1 MVFIKH
7 NSLKSVTVFNPR
19 IHDQF
24 FRIHAFQGPGFLGSR
39 FYRVHFFQDPGFTGS
54 RVFRVRAQVLEV
66 AFFFTEHF
74 FYSFYSFDN
83 PVN

>member
-7 NSLKSVTVFNPR
+7 NSLKLIIVYKPR

-24 FRIHAFQGPGFLGSR
+24 FRIHAFQGPGFLGSK
-39 FYRVHFFQDPGFTGS
+39 FYRIHFFQGPGFTGS

-66 AFFFTEHF
+66 ALFFTEHF
-74 FYSFYSFDN
+74 FYSFFSFN
-83 PVN
+83 HPVN